1 MASPS
6 IPDILARKR
15 DGQELTQEEI
25 QAFVNAVVNDG
36 AQKEQIG
43 EQLFFLSLTHIS
55 MHGGH
60 ADGPTFQVKTVLM
73 MHAFLI
79 NK

>member
-43 EQLFFLSLTHIS
+43 EQLFLFSLSHIFRC
-55 MHGGH
+55 M
-60 ADGPTFQVKTVLM
+60 VVMLM
-73 MHAFLI
+73 VRLFR
-79 NK
+79 

>member
-1 MASPS
+1 MASPSPS

-25 QAFVNAVVNDG
+25 QAFVNAVVSDG

-43 EQLFFLSLTHIS
+43 EQLFFLSLSHIFRC
-55 MHGGH
+55 M
-60 ADGPTFQVKTVLM
+60 VIMLM
-73 MHAFLI
+73 VRLFM
-79 NK
+79 